1 MLWAQRFQAIGSGL
15 RRKRKHC
22 QGLCYMMP
30 GWRSAELL
38 RLSHDVEL
46 TLRNFARFSSR
57 RNFSSTGFRSV
68 LAATAK
74 VASQFTRLDVV

>member
-1 MLWAQRFQAIGSGL
+1 
-15 RRKRKHC
+15 
-22 QGLCYMMP
+22 MP

-57 RNFSSTGFRSV
+57 RD
-68 LAATAK
+68 L
-74 VASQFTRLDVV
+74 VAQGLSLCSCDGEDRRAVTELDVV

>member
-1 MLWAQRFQAIGSGL
+1 
-15 RRKRKHC
+15 
-22 QGLCYMMP
+22 MP

-57 RNFSSTGFRSV
+57 RDLVAKAQVCARCDGESRRAVHEVGRGEGQGYFACGAGGCGFESHLV
-68 LAATAK
+68 
-74 VASQFTRLDVV
+74 QFVGQ

>member
-1 MLWAQRFQAIGSGL
+1 
-15 RRKRKHC
+15 
-22 QGLCYMMP
+22 MP

-57 RNFSSTGFRSV
+57 HEFGEEVGRGVGQGYFALGAGGYGFESHLV
-68 LAATAK
+68 HFGG
-74 VASQFTRLDVV
+74 Q